1 MNAIIATI
9 EIGKFPPGAAAGKV
23 PANAT
28 YPAKEDMH
36 LIARLLIPAQPAET
50 TRLCLEHPNFWMYP
64 CR

>member
-1 MNAIIATI
+1 
-9 EIGKFPPGAAAGKV
+9 
-23 PANAT
+23 
-28 YPAKEDMH
+28 MH